1 MANRA
6 HSTPAPASRRR
17 LPAPPVAPIRR
28 RGAGLPSHLAH
39 LAPLLANRS
48 RIEALAAALID
59 LLDSFDAP
67 LADFELDYDGE
78 AETDAC
84 QAVDDIGAPVAI
96 PFPVKL
102 RKIAITSRDRG
113 PA

>member
-1 MANRA
+1 MAIHA
-6 HSTPAPASRRR
+6 DTPIAPSRRR
-17 LPAPPVAPIRR
+17 LPAAPVTPVRR
-28 RGAGLPSHLAH
+28 RGGGLPSHLAH

-67 LADFELDYDGE
+67 LADFEPDYDGE

-84 QAVDDIGAPVAI
+84 QAADDISAPVVI